1 MDEAKQLYDLVKKS
15 FPEATDNGIA
25 AMSGCFG
32 VESQIEPKRAEGDYL
47 SPPVGA
53 SADSWE
59 NEEWLN
65 MGGPAIY
72 GGGFPNILHRGL
84 GLQVSGQIQQ
94 MVQHVTHFL
103 LEYAKKIDKNG
114 THLTLK
120 SVSCLKGI
128 TPTISIFLKS
138 VLTSNDDVDTL
149 TSRFLSQW
157 EGVPGD
163 KISERQKIA
172 KQALTWFHQTP
183 KSSGTGSGPGGTK
196 SLFMGLP

>member
-1 MDEAKQLYDLVKKS
+1 MA
-15 FPEATDNGIA
+15 
-25 AMSGCFG
+25 GCFG

-84 GLQVSGQIQQ
+84 GLGQWTDTADGATR
-94 MVQHVTHFL
+94 HTLL

-128 TPTISIFLKS
+128 TPTISIF
-138 VLTSNDDVDTL
+138 
-149 TSRFLSQW
+149 
-157 EGVPGD
+157 
-163 KISERQKIA
+163 
-172 KQALTWFHQTP
+172 
-183 KSSGTGSGPGGTK
+183 
-196 SLFMGLP
+196 